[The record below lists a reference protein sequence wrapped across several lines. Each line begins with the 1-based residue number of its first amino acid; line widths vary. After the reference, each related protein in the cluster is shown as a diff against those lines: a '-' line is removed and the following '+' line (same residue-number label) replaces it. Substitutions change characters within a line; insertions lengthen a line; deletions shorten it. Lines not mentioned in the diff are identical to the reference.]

1 MTRVG
6 ICEDDESVR
15 RVLTDALQMND
26 YVIIIDIGLP
36 DADGRDVCQALR
48 AEGQHVP
55 VLFLTALDGVHDRVA
70 GFHAGGDDY
79 VVKPFAISEILVRLE
94 ALLKRNRPS
103 SCQARSHRFA
113 GRTADCPRHR
123 VCVAVR
129 QSRHSLRSRMVWS
142 TTLVSAV
149 AMTAMIGTVLLVL
162 SALSNSRVATGL
174 NDRLAAVSATL
185 VLDKSGNLNELRAAA
200 NVIDD
205 SSWVFNTAGKQIAGP
220 KAGEHVQS
228 AVDSLSGVT
237 APKTIQRLE
246 RVYRAAPVK
255 TDTSAKAIAVVVAD
269 LQIRDSVTIEIGDDG
284 PGVVMDDVDDVFRA
298 GAHGSGSKGAGL
310 GLALSLR
317 VARTIG
323 GDIQLSSVVDPTRFT
338 VTVPSY

>member
-1 MTRVG
+1 
-6 ICEDDESVR
+6 
-15 RVLTDALQMND
+15 
-26 YVIIIDIGLP
+26 
-36 DADGRDVCQALR
+36 
-48 AEGQHVP
+48 
-55 VLFLTALDGVHDRVA
+55 
-70 GFHAGGDDY
+70 
-79 VVKPFAISEILVRLE
+79 
-94 ALLKRNRPS
+94 
-103 SCQARSHRFA
+103 
-113 GRTADCPRHR
+113 
-123 VCVAVR
+123 
-129 QSRHSLRSRMVWS
+129 MVWS

-174 NDRLAAVSATL
+174 NDRLAAV
-185 VLDKSGNLNELRAAA
+185 
-200 NVIDD
+200 
-205 SSWVFNTAGKQIAGP
+205 
-220 KAGEHVQS
+220 
-228 AVDSLSGVT
+228 T

-246 RVYRAAPVK
+246 RVYRATPVK
-255 TDTSAKAIAVVVAD
+255 TDTSAKAIAVVVAN